1 MRNTQVGPFNKVP
14 GRKWMTQ
21 KTALSFF
28 LGLFI
33 SLCFTGCTS
42 SSLQQFT
49 DVSANSGIRFINQI
63 TETEDQNIQ
72 AVCKIMNENSIG
84 SVVILK
90 RLDSNNP
97 NRSNNKE
104 IVGIITERDIV
115 RIIAL
120 LQPSSLTVPIR
131 EFMSKPVITLSPNNS
146 IKDAIQT
153 MQLKNIRTLPVVENQ
168 DLQGII
174 TEKDIFKAIM
184 NNRTL
189 IPDLLSSNQS
199 LMDRRDVFDQFS
211 DYWFSD
217 VFQRR

>member
-1 MRNTQVGPFNKVP
+1 MVIESIPASSFMTRNV
-14 GRKWMTQ
+14 
-21 KTALSFF
+21 
-28 LGLFI
+28 
-33 SLCFTGCTS
+33 
-42 SSLQQFT
+42 
-49 DVSANSGIRFINQI
+49 I

-90 RLDSNNP
+90 RSDSNNP

-189 IPDLLSSNQS
+189 IPDLFSSNQS

-211 DYWFSD
+211 EYWFSD
-217 VFQRR
+217 VLQRR

>member
-1 MRNTQVGPFNKVP
+1 MVIESIPVSSFMTRNV
-14 GRKWMTQ
+14 
-21 KTALSFF
+21 
-28 LGLFI
+28 
-33 SLCFTGCTS
+33 
-42 SSLQQFT
+42 
-49 DVSANSGIRFINQI
+49 I

-90 RLDSNNP
+90 RSDSNNP
-97 NRSNNKE
+97 NRSNNNKE
-104 IVGIITERDIV
+104 IVGITTERDIV

-184 NNRTL
+184 NNRAL
-189 IPDLLSSNQS
+189 IPDLFSSNQS

-211 DYWFSD
+211 EYWFSD
-217 VFQRR
+217 VLQRR

>member
-1 MRNTQVGPFNKVP
+1 MVIESIPVSSFMTRNV
-14 GRKWMTQ
+14 
-21 KTALSFF
+21 
-28 LGLFI
+28 
-33 SLCFTGCTS
+33 
-42 SSLQQFT
+42 
-49 DVSANSGIRFINQI
+49 I

-90 RLDSNNP
+90 RSDSNNP
-97 NRSNNKE
+97 NRSNNNKE

-168 DLQGII
+168 DLQGIKI
-174 TEKDIFKAIM
+174 GRAH
-184 NNRTL
+184 
-189 IPDLLSSNQS
+189 
-199 LMDRRDVFDQFS
+199 V
-211 DYWFSD
+211 
-217 VFQRR
+217 

>member
-1 MRNTQVGPFNKVP
+1 MVIESIPVSSFMTRNV
-14 GRKWMTQ
+14 
-21 KTALSFF
+21 
-28 LGLFI
+28 
-33 SLCFTGCTS
+33 
-42 SSLQQFT
+42 
-49 DVSANSGIRFINQI
+49 I

-84 SVVILK
+84 SLIIVK

-97 NRSNNKE
+97 NTSNNKE
-104 IVGIITERDIV
+104 IIGIITERDIV
-115 RIIAL
+115 RIIGL

-153 MQLKNIRTLPVVENQ
+153 MQLKNIRTLPVVENEN
-168 DLQGII
+168 LQGII

-184 NNRTL
+184 NNRAL
-189 IPDLLSSNQS
+189 IPDLFSSNQS
-199 LMDRRDVFDQFS
+199 LMDRSVVFDQFS

-217 VFQRR
+217 LLQRR

>member
-1 MRNTQVGPFNKVP
+1 MTRNV
-14 GRKWMTQ
+14 
-21 KTALSFF
+21 
-28 LGLFI
+28 
-33 SLCFTGCTS
+33 
-42 SSLQQFT
+42 
-49 DVSANSGIRFINQI
+49 I
-63 TETEDQNIQ
+63 TETEDQNVQ

-84 SVVILK
+84 SVIIVK
-90 RLDSNNP
+90 GLDSNNA
-97 NRSNNKE
+97 NRSNNNKE

-174 TEKDIFKAIM
+174 TEKDIFKAII

-189 IPDLLSSNQS
+189 IPDLFSSNQS

-211 DYWFSD
+211 EYWFSD
-217 VFQRR
+217 VLQRR

>member
-1 MRNTQVGPFNKVP
+1 MVIESIPVSSFMTRNV
-14 GRKWMTQ
+14 
-21 KTALSFF
+21 
-28 LGLFI
+28 
-33 SLCFTGCTS
+33 
-42 SSLQQFT
+42 
-49 DVSANSGIRFINQI
+49 I
-63 TETEDQNIQ
+63 TETEDKNIQ

-90 RLDSNNP
+90 RTDSNNP
-97 NRSNNKE
+97 NRSNNNKE

-131 EFMSKPVITLSPNNS
+131 EFMSKPVITLSSNNS

-168 DLQGII
+168 NLQGII

-184 NNRTL
+184 NNRAL
-189 IPDLLSSNQS
+189 IPDLFSSNQS

-211 DYWFSD
+211 EYWFSD
-217 VFQRR
+217 VLQRR

>member
-1 MRNTQVGPFNKVP
+1 MVIESIPVSSFMTRNV
-14 GRKWMTQ
+14 
-21 KTALSFF
+21 
-28 LGLFI
+28 
-33 SLCFTGCTS
+33 
-42 SSLQQFT
+42 
-49 DVSANSGIRFINQI
+49 I

-90 RLDSNNP
+90 RSDSNNP
-97 NRSNNKE
+97 NRSNNNKE

-120 LQPSSLTVPIR
+120 LQPSSLTVPLQ

-184 NNRTL
+184 NNRAL
-189 IPDLLSSNQS
+189 IPDLFSSNQS

-211 DYWFSD
+211 EYWFSD
-217 VFQRR
+217 VLQRR

>member
-1 MRNTQVGPFNKVP
+1 MVIESIPVSSFMTRNV
-14 GRKWMTQ
+14 
-21 KTALSFF
+21 
-28 LGLFI
+28 
-33 SLCFTGCTS
+33 
-42 SSLQQFT
+42 
-49 DVSANSGIRFINQI
+49 I
-63 TETEDQNIQ
+63 TETEDKNIQ

-90 RLDSNNP
+90 RSDSNNP
-97 NRSNNKE
+97 NRSNNNKE

-184 NNRTL
+184 NNRAL
-189 IPDLLSSNQS
+189 IPDLFSSNQS

-211 DYWFSD
+211 EYWFSD
-217 VFQRR
+217 VLQRR

>member
-1 MRNTQVGPFNKVP
+1 MVIESIPVSSFMTRNV
-14 GRKWMTQ
+14 
-21 KTALSFF
+21 
-28 LGLFI
+28 
-33 SLCFTGCTS
+33 
-42 SSLQQFT
+42 
-49 DVSANSGIRFINQI
+49 I
-63 TETEDQNIQ
+63 TETEDKNIQ

-90 RLDSNNP
+90 RSDSNNP
-97 NRSNNKE
+97 NRSNNNNKE

-120 LQPSSLTVPIR
+120 LQPSALTVPIR

-189 IPDLLSSNQS
+189 IPDLFSSNQS

-211 DYWFSD
+211 EYWFSD
-217 VFQRR
+217 VLQRR

>member
-1 MRNTQVGPFNKVP
+1 MVIESIPVSSFMTRNV
-14 GRKWMTQ
+14 
-21 KTALSFF
+21 
-28 LGLFI
+28 
-33 SLCFTGCTS
+33 
-42 SSLQQFT
+42 
-49 DVSANSGIRFINQI
+49 I

-90 RLDSNNP
+90 RSDSNNP
-97 NRSNNKE
+97 NRSNNNNNKE

-174 TEKDIFKAIM
+174 TEKDILS
-184 NNRTL
+184 NNE
-189 IPDLLSSNQS
+189 
-199 LMDRRDVFDQFS
+199 
-211 DYWFSD
+211 
-217 VFQRR
+217 

>member
-1 MRNTQVGPFNKVP
+1 MVIESIPVSSFMTRNV
-14 GRKWMTQ
+14 
-21 KTALSFF
+21 
-28 LGLFI
+28 
-33 SLCFTGCTS
+33 
-42 SSLQQFT
+42 
-49 DVSANSGIRFINQI
+49 I